1 MKGTLPLANPSN
13 ALCHGGVVE
22 PAQDCPRRTG
32 GGQHGPQRR
41 HLGPGR
47 AVGGGQQRAETVS
60 QVASKT
66 AVVAP
71 DAVLVATALADP
83 HGGQASAVRTEP
95 TVAQDPGVGPTQAA
109 TALTYLFGLQYAL
122 VAGGTSR
129 PRRPHHRHC
138 CQPATVRARRSTS
151 PGAGRAHRPAVADP
165 IAGTGLSAHSAFSY
179 LPTTMAVPA
188 QRPSFAAGAHVG
200 EAPTASTGLPPG
212 LVELQTAGTDRR
224 FVLRPGRHRAELG
237 APATDLEPGRLLT
250 AGAHSPAR
258 AALQAGGAA
267 ATDGACGQPQTCGAD
282 VLEGSDDPVGLS
294 RRAGAPVGKAV
305 GLRPQGVGQAGQL
318 SLAVAGFVDGVPD
331 HRAAQVRL
339 HSRDR
344 RHHEVERHGPRRR
357 CLSTMGTGAARRR
370 AVRVAPADVA
380 ELAAQRALL
389 PPGPGLAAFANNA
402 PGCRGRH
409 DDPVPAT
416 GRAK

>member
-1 MKGTLPLANPSN
+1 MSRRADGDDLSNICAGDRDSFATGADNDLAAKAVAAGPAHEPAGLTAPWRPTGEPQVDVGLRASGQGLVVGAQPAQQFDGPQDALVVVADRQCRPAGQPGPAPSDHPPRGVSADHTTVFRVVDSLELVVDPCFQAGRRLVALRQSSGGHQHVAQMGDGSVRAHLVEGLVREGHFAAGQPLQCA
-13 ALCHGGVVE
+13 CHGGFVE
-22 PAQDCPRRTG
+22 PAQDCSRRTG

-165 IAGTGLSAHSAFSY
+165 IAGTGL
-179 LPTTMAVPA
+179 
-188 QRPSFAAGAHVG
+188 
-200 EAPTASTGLPPG
+200 
-212 LVELQTAGTDRR
+212 
-224 FVLRPGRHRAELG
+224 LR
-237 APATDLEPGRLLT
+237 T
-250 AGAHSPAR
+250 
-258 AALQAGGAA
+258 
-267 ATDGACGQPQTCGAD
+267 
-282 VLEGSDDPVGLS
+282 
-294 RRAGAPVGKAV
+294 
-305 GLRPQGVGQAGQL
+305 
-318 SLAVAGFVDGVPD
+318 
-331 HRAAQVRL
+331 
-339 HSRDR
+339 
-344 RHHEVERHGPRRR
+344 
-357 CLSTMGTGAARRR
+357 
-370 AVRVAPADVA
+370 
-380 ELAAQRALL
+380 
-389 PPGPGLAAFANNA
+389 
-402 PGCRGRH
+402 
-409 DDPVPAT
+409 
-416 GRAK
+416 